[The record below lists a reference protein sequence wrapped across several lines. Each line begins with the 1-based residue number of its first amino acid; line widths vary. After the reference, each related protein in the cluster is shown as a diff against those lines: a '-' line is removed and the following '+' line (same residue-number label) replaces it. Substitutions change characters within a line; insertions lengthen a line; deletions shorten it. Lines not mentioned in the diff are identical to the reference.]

1 MKIVIPSTRMGVE
14 VPKVTRGQ
22 SEDPLS
28 LYLVAYALPI
38 VFNLEPRM
46 VSTY

>member
-1 MKIVIPSTRMGVE
+1 MRMGVE
-14 VPKVTRGQ
+14 VAKGGQ
-22 SEDPLS
+22 SEHPLS

-46 VSTY
+46 VSTF